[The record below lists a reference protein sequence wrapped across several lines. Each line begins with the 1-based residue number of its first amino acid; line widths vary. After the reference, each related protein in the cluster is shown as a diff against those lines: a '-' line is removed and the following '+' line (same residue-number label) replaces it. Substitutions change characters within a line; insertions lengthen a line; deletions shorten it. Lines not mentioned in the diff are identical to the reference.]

1 MSLATLTGHVSI
13 TDTDLFRD
21 IISLLKDLSEQDET
35 ISQRLAEI
43 MSRHSTEYSYSVKYD
58 KEEEYGTMDQSE

>member
-1 MSLATLTGHVSI
+1 MATLTGHVSI

-35 ISQRLAEI
+35 ILRRLDEI
-43 MSRHSTEYSYSVKYD
+43 LSKHGRTD

>member
-21 IISLLKDLSEQDET
+21 IITLLKDLSEQDET
-35 ISQRLAEI
+35 ISQRLDEI
-43 MSRHSTEYSYSVKYD
+43 LSKHGRTD
-58 KEEEYGTMDQSE
+58 KEEEYGIY